1 MPEYALN
8 TNNISVLM
16 LGLQYQITR
25 SFYTTLRLN
34 GAVYDYLLDDNNVSF
49 DNFLSGGAL
58 SFGYDSGI
66 GPLAIS
72 AMYCGQSDKVYAYV
86 NIGFPFR

>member
-1 MPEYALN
+1 
-8 TNNISVLM
+8 M

-34 GAVYDYLLDDNNVSF
+34 GAVYDYLRDVNNISF
-49 DNFLSGGAL
+49 DNYLSGAAL

-66 GPLAIS
+66 GPLSIS
-72 AMYCGQSDKVYAYV
+72 AMYCGQSDKVYGYV